1 MLILLKYLYIINIK
15 RRWSD
20 HDQQQTHSHKMNN
33 FIDKWIP
40 HKDWL
45 TVRQRRHVVPSG
57 SHDRTIINKW
67 KPTAITDGNSKEI

>member
-33 FIDKWIP
+33 FIDK
-40 HKDWL
+40 
-45 TVRQRRHVVPSG
+45 
-57 SHDRTIINKW
+57 
-67 KPTAITDGNSKEI
+67 